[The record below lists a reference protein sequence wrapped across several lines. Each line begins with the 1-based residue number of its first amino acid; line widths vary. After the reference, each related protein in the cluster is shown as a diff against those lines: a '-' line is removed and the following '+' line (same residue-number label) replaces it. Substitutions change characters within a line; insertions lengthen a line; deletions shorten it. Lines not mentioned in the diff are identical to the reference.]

1 MEKNK
6 EVLRES
12 IDGLRQSEGP
22 NIWSLISAELDNQE
36 ERNKDLLARSIEF
49 LPEYKAPNV
58 WSGVSSKLEAKSAS
72 RWKHLAIAASVS
84 LVAVFSYLFLANQRS
99 EKLSYSIEQ
108 VEFFEGGQ
116 QVSLIN
122 DDAEDLL
129 LGYIKEN
136 CTRLAATCQDPE
148 FKELL
153 EAYIE
158 LDETK
163 KELNQ
168 ALEKS
173 IDQAQVMK
181 YLIKVEKHQT
191 RIGKDML
198 KKMKS
203 I

>member
-6 EVLRES
+6 EILKES

-22 NIWSLISAELDNQE
+22 NIWSLIARELDSQE
-36 ERNKDLLARSIEF
+36 EQNKDTLARSIEF
-49 LPEYKAPNV
+49 LPEYEAPNV
-58 WSGVSSKLEAKSAS
+58 WLGVSSKLKAKSAN
-72 RWKHLAIAASVS
+72 RWKYLAMAASVS
-84 LVAVFSYLFLANQRS
+84 LVAVFSYLFLSNQPS
-99 EKLSYSIEQ
+99 EKLSYSTEQ

-116 QVSLIN
+116 QVSIIS

-153 EAYIE
+153 EVYIE